1 LPVEAYGCEGRFCRY
16 RSLRVTEQMLLN
28 YAARLALQEAAKVDA
43 AKVLDFAER
52 RDEIERRR
60 RRQAECRLLRERP
73 L

>member
-1 LPVEAYGCEGRFCRY
+1 
-16 RSLRVTEQMLLN
+16 VTEQMLLN

-43 AKVLDFAER
+43 AKVIDFAER